1 MKAFS
6 LIAIALALVA
16 HSSIAER

>member
-6 LIAIALALVA
+6 VIAIALALVA
-16 HSSIAER
+16 HSSIAEH